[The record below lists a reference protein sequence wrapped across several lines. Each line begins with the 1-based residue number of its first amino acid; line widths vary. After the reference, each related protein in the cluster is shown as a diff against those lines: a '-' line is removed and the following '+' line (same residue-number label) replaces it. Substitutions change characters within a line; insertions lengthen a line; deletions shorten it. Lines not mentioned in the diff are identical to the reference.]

1 MDTARSVESLVRSY
15 FAALTA
21 HDPDAVVALV
31 TDDFVNEHT
40 SALGTGC
47 VGRDEYR
54 SRLPGFFAGMPD
66 LAYEVERVIVDGA
79 SAAAPYRL
87 TATSDGHDIDIRGVM
102 VIELRDDAI
111 AKRTDYW
118 DALTFLRQAGQ
129 A

>member
-1 MDTARSVESLVRSY
+1 MEHPRSVESLVRSY
-15 FAALTA
+15 FTALTA

-40 SALGTGC
+40 SALGAGC

-54 SRLPGFFAGMPD
+54 TRLPGFFASMPG
-66 LAYEVERVIVDGA
+66 LAYEVERIIVDGTT
-79 SAAAPYRL
+79 AAAPYRL
-87 TATSDGHDIDIRGVM
+87 TATSDGRDIDIRGVM
-102 VIELRDDAI
+102 VIETRSGAI
-111 AKRTDYW
+111 ARRTDYW